1 MKKIIVLLVLLL
13 TINTFAQKETG
24 ATLTIIIENVP
35 NDKGKV
41 NLGLYNEATF
51 MKAAPIQSASGKTTE
66 RTVTLTLTDVKPGQ
80 YGVSCFHDENDNDR
94 MDFEANG
101 MPKESYGVSN
111 NIMSFGP
118 PLWSDAKFEVSGED
132 MEITIRM

>member
-51 MKAAPIQSASGKTTE
+51 MKAAPIQSAYINT
-66 RTVTLTLTDVKPGQ
+66 
-80 YGVSCFHDENDNDR
+80 Y
-94 MDFEANG
+94 
-101 MPKESYGVSN
+101 
-111 NIMSFGP
+111 
-118 PLWSDAKFEVSGED
+118 
-132 MEITIRM
+132 